1 MKRTAPLKSSCNYNI
16 RRLMRWSAA
25 DEVKAHSTR
34 AVRDMLIKINPWKW
48 QSQQQEA
55 ILREKI
61 KWQ

>member
-1 MKRTAPLKSSCNYNI
+1 
-16 RRLMRWSAA
+16 MRWSAA